1 VARPERNAGPFS
13 QRGACLSLDASK
25 RSRPPRE
32 RWQTRY
38 SYFVDSANVHAR
50 RPHPRGGH
58 SLQATTLGWMW
69 PLRRRP
75 WLGTLVGL
83 VAVIGVLTPFALIDL
98 QARSVDDF
106 VCTERLNRATE
117 PSALSVG

>member
-1 VARPERNAGPFS
+1 
-13 QRGACLSLDASK
+13 
-25 RSRPPRE
+25 
-32 RWQTRY
+32 
-38 SYFVDSANVHAR
+38 
-50 RPHPRGGH
+50 
-58 SLQATTLGWMW
+58 MW